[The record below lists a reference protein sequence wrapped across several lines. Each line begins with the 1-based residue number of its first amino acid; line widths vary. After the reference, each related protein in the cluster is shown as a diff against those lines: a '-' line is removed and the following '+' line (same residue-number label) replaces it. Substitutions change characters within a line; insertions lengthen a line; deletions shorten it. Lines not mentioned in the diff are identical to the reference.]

1 MPLLCRRPRRAALLA
16 LALPAVLSAAALV
29 PQAAQAQAVLTQN
42 NDNARTGANTQETA
56 LTPYTVTAARFG
68 KRFTI
73 SGLDANVN
81 GQPLYVPGVTLGGA
95 RHNVLCVYTSDN
107 ADHSPCSV
115 YAFDADGG
123 QQLWHTTLPNSATF
137 TTATPAI
144 DQAAGNMYV
153 LTKTDTDDLGSTYL
167 HVFDITTG
175 AERPGSPV
183 QVRASAT
190 GRGDGNVGGVVSFD
204 GPASSGR
211 FHADERTGLLLL
223 NGTVYTAYAHNSDSY
238 PYHGWVLGYKYGTGG
253 WTQTVSFCTTPD
265 GGDGGIWQSGKGL
278 TADGQGYIYCSVG
291 NGTFD
296 ANTGGRDYGMCYL
309 KLTPD
314 LKVVDYFS
322 PFDEQAQSNQDLDT
336 GNSGLTLL
344 PGTNRL
350 FGGATKFGTGFLLD
364 SSALGGFTAGG
375 PDKVLDRLDGLTGY
389 DSVGQNPVSFDAGGA
404 RYVYLWAN
412 GSELEQFR
420 YDPNVGTFSPT
431 GVYKKTS
438 GLTSGGSLAV
448 SAAGT
453 AGGLLW
459 GVGGD
464 GVVRAF
470 DAVDVS
476 KAPVW
481 TSAQDSARD
490 GLGSVGHFQ
499 FPTIVAGKVYVPT
512 GDGRIIAYG
521 LLPGAQPQTA
531 NILWDR
537 TDGTMSMWDV
547 AADNS
552 FSHREYGP
560 YSGYT
565 AQAVADGPD
574 GRTRVLWDR
583 SDGTMS
589 VWNLDNVAGAFTHHE
604 FGPYAGYTAKAVS
617 VGADN
622 TTHVLW
628 DNSSGLTSVWDYSTA
643 GGTFSH
649 QEYGPYAGYAAQAI
663 ADGPDGR
670 TRILWDRSD
679 GLVSVWSLDNVSGQF
694 SHQEFGP
701 YAGYTAKAVSVGPD
715 NATRILWGNTDGHMS
730 LWNYSTGDGSFTQN
744 TYGPY
749 GGWSAAAV
757 GVGADGAPRV
767 LWNYTDGTM
776 SLWRV
781 DAGGGFTFTNYG
793 PYSGWTA
800 VGIAGTP

>member
-1 MPLLCRRPRRAALLA
+1 MSLPFRRPRRAALLA
-16 LALPAVLSAAALV
+16 FMLPAALAAPAPRPAL
-29 PQAAQAQAVLTQN
+29 AQAVLTQN

-56 LTPYTVTAARFG
+56 LTPYTVSAARFG

-73 SGLDANVN
+73 TGLDANVN

-95 RHNVLCVYTSDN
+95 RHNALYVYTSDN

-115 YAFDADGG
+115 YAFDTDSG
-123 QQLWHTTLPNSATF
+123 QQFWHTALPNSATF
-137 TTATPAI
+137 TTPTPVI

-167 HVFDITTG
+167 HAFDITTG
-175 AERPGSPV
+175 RERPNSPV
-183 QVRASAT
+183 QVSASTT
-190 GRGDGNVGGVVSFD
+190 GRGDGNVNGVVSFD

-253 WTQTVSFCTTPD
+253 WTQTASFCTTPD
-265 GGDGGIWQSGKGL
+265 GGDGGIWQAGKGL
-278 TADGQGYIYCSVG
+278 TADAQGYIYCSMG

-389 DSVGQNPVSFDAGGA
+389 DSVGQNPVSFDAGGV

-420 YDPNVGTFSPT
+420 YDPGVKTFSPS
-431 GVYKKTS
+431 GVYKRTS

-448 SAAGT
+448 SANGAT
-453 AGGLLW
+453 GGLLW
-459 GVGGD
+459 GVGAD

-470 DAVDVS
+470 DAADVS
-476 KAPVW
+476 KAAVW
-481 TSAQDSARD
+481 TSAQNSARD

-499 FPTIVAGKVYVPT
+499 FPTVVAGRVYVPT
-512 GDGRIIAYG
+512 GDRRIVAYG
-521 LLPGAQPQTA
+521 PLPGAQPQAA
-531 NILWDR
+531 NILWAN
-537 TDGTMSMWDV
+537 TDGRMSLWNV

-552 FSHREYGP
+552 FTQNTYGP
-560 YSGYT
+560 YAGWS

-574 GRTRVLWDR
+574 GRQR
-583 SDGTMS
+583 
-589 VWNLDNVAGAFTHHE
+589 
-604 FGPYAGYTAKAVS
+604 
-617 VGADN
+617 
-622 TTHVLW
+622 VLW
-628 DNSSGLTSVWDYSTA
+628 DNS
-643 GGTFSH
+643 
-649 QEYGPYAGYAAQAI
+649 
-663 ADGPDGR
+663 DGR
-670 TRILWDRSD
+670 MSL
-679 GLVSVWSLDNVSGQF
+679 WSLDN
-694 SHQEFGP
+694 
-701 YAGYTAKAVSVGPD
+701 AAA
-715 NATRILWGNTDGHMS
+715 A
-730 LWNYSTGDGSFTQN
+730 FTQN

-749 GGWSAAAV
+749 AGWTVTGLAVGPDNATRVLWDNGDGRMSLWNYSTATGQFTQNTYGPYAGWTAAAL
-757 GVGADGAPRV
+757 GVGGDNAPRV
-767 LWNYTDGTM
+767 LWDAADGTL

-781 DAGGGFTFTNYG
+781 DAGNGFTFTNYG

-800 VGIAGTP
+800 VSIAGVP